1 MKLCLLCLLLF
12 TLHCSLIYGGEIDG
26 KALLKKGKDEL
37 EGKRYEEAIQS
48 LSVAEKEFPLL
59 GDYALLWLSE
69 AYQEKGNHGESLK
82 TIRTLLARYPD
93 SPLRK
98 KARAREIKMAEEVSE
113 ETVQNLFESFVRDYT
128 DDTEMRYLYAQ
139 WLKKKDKIDGARSLF
154 REIYAGAGPFSELAY
169 NELISSDIR
178 VEDLIER
185 ASNLMKL
192 RNFKGAE
199 SALRSAL
206 EKGDGRFKN
215 EILKG
220 LGLSLFRQ
228 KRYLEA
234 AEVYERA
241 NERFWR
247 VRSLYRA
254 GVKEVF
260 SSALEELLKMGD
272 KRAGPV
278 LITVAS
284 DNRREGKI
292 DEAIKT
298 YQNVIERYPLETEG
312 ALWGIGWTYFLTG
325 EYGKAADVFTKLYE
339 VYNNTK
345 YLYWKARSLEAS
357 GEDALDMYHTL
368 KKKGRDFYSVMSC
381 MRTERCLEKSDNV
394 EIQKPFTITTQSRK
408 TTFAPKKFDRIETL
422 FELGLS
428 KEGLS
433 ELIYISKV
441 SPSIEDIA
449 YMCSKFQELGEY
461 NYMVN
466 LLAKTPYR
474 EALHHLRYPR
484 AYWDTVE
491 AISKK
496 YSVDPLLVLSI
507 IREESMFD
515 PDARSIAGAL
525 GLMQLIPKTAFRLD
539 SNLQLGTNNTS
550 LICNIKNNIHVG
562 TYYLSILIKEFGS
575 YTYALAAYNAGEEN
589 VRRWIQKGNY
599 KSVDEFI
606 EDIPYTETRNYVKRV
621 ITTFLEYKRLYPPEE
636 GWIRNPIEKL

>member
-12 TLHCSLIYGGEIDG
+12 TLYCSLIYGGEIDG
-26 KALLKKGKDEL
+26 KALLKKGKEDL
-37 EGKRYEEAIQS
+37 EDKRYENAIKS

-98 KARAREIKMAEEVSE
+98 KARAREIKMAEEISE

-139 WLKKKDKIDGARSLF
+139 WLKKKNKIDGARSIF
-154 REIYAGAGPFSELAY
+154 RKIYAGAGPFSESAY
-169 NELISSDIR
+169 NELSSSDIR
-178 VEDLIER
+178 VEDLVER

-192 RNFKGAE
+192 RDFKRAE

-220 LGLSLFRQ
+220 LGLSLYRQ

-234 AEVYERA
+234 AEVYGRA

-247 VRSLYRA
+247 VHSLYRA
-254 GVKEVF
+254 GEKEAF
-260 SSALEELLKMGD
+260 NSALEELLRIGD
-272 KRAGPV
+272 KRAGSI
-278 LITVAS
+278 LIAIAS
-284 DNRREGKI
+284 DRRRDGEI
-292 DEAIKT
+292 EEALRT
-298 YQNVIERYPLETEG
+298 YQNIIEQYPTEVED

-339 VYNNTK
+339 DYNDTK

-368 KKKGRDFYSVMSC
+368 KKKGRDFYSIMSC
-381 MRTERCLEKSDNV
+381 IRTEGYLEKTNID
-394 EIQKPFTITTQSRK
+394 EIQKSFRDTIPVGG
-408 TTFAPKKFDRIETL
+408 TFSTSKKLDRVEAL

-428 KEGLS
+428 REALL
-433 ELIYISKV
+433 ELTHISRAAT
-441 SPSIEDIA
+441 SIEDLLYIG
-449 YMCSKFQELGEY
+449 SKFQDIGEY
-461 NYMVN
+461 KYMVSLTKSLPYTERLHQ
-466 LLAKTPYR
+466 LL
-474 EALHHLRYPR
+474 YPF

-491 AISKK
+491 GISQKHG
-496 YSVDPLLVLSI
+496 VDPLLVLSI

-515 PDARSIAGAL
+515 PDARSTAGAV
-525 GLMQLIPKTAFRLD
+525 GLMQLMPQTAFRLD
-539 SNLQLGTNNTS
+539 SNLQLGINNTS
-550 LICNIKNNIHVG
+550 LICNIKNNIHLG

-589 VRRWIQKGNY
+589 VKRWIQKGNY
-599 KSVDEFI
+599 KSIDEFI
-606 EDIPYTETRNYVKRV
+606 EDIPYSETRNYVKRV
-621 ITTFLEYKRLYPPEE
+621 ITTFFEYKRSSVGE
-636 GWIRNPIEKL
+636 GAIKDSFGNL